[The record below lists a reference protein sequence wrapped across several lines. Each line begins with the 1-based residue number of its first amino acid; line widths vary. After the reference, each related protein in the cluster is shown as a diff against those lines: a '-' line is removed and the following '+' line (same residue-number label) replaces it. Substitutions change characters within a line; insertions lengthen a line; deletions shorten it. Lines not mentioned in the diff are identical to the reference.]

1 MSRLVLLLAPLA
13 CAYEVTV
20 VNRSLAGGPLLSFA
34 ENTSWAPY
42 ILNPSWLPL
51 ADSPGGGLFFRVI
64 TAPNTSSYNA
74 VGFIPAS
81 DGAGLAYPRATV
93 DHLLDDAGSV
103 NAGADPRAGW
113 SDDESFFTYQLA
125 TDTFP
130 GRHTFLSRT
139 ATPDDAGSW
148 RRVAGGPMFLGLK
161 NADGSPFL
169 EAAALAT
176 CDGAQTWTLGTDG
189 RIAGADGYCLSLSG
203 SPDASRPVGRV
214 ACGNASAWTFDAATK
229 QLRVEGTNQCLDVDH
244 GVGPKVGLYA
254 CHAPGDEDVGHQ
266 RWSFDGGALKALS
279 AANGTNCVAVEETLA
294 NDCGTAVFFP
304 DASSSTKAYAVAT
317 FGELRGANL
326 SLVSSDDLASWTY
339 ERPLLETRPDSWD
352 DATLSAGPAPQRL
365 SDGSWLLLYNVDQ
378 LWPVDDPAP
387 LPWFGRCALGWAI
400 LDGDDFSVLARAPEP
415 LVYAALPWELAGFTD
430 RVVYSDG
437 VKPEGGDVFT
447 VYAGAGDAVVE
458 AFRIRVAV

>member
-1 MSRLVLLLAPLA
+1 MNRLVLLLAPLA
-13 CAYEVTV
+13 CAYE
-20 VNRSLAGGPLLSFA
+20 
-34 ENTSWAPY
+34 
-42 ILNPSWLPL
+42 
-51 ADSPGGGLFFRVI
+51 
-64 TAPNTSSYNA
+64 
-74 VGFIPAS
+74 
-81 DGAGLAYPRATV
+81 
-93 DHLLDDAGSV
+93 
-103 NAGADPRAGW
+103 
-113 SDDESFFTYQLA
+113 LA
-125 TDTFP
+125 TDSYP

-139 ATPDDAGSW
+139 TTPDDAGSW

-214 ACGNASAWTFDAATK
+214 ACGAASAWTFDAATK
-229 QLRVEGTNQCLDVDH
+229 QLRVQGTNQCLDVDH

-254 CHAPGDEDVGHQ
+254 CHAPGDKDVGHQ

-317 FGELRGANL
+317 FGELPRR
-326 SLVSSDDLASWTY
+326 
-339 ERPLLETRPDSWD
+339 EP
-352 DATLSAGPAPQRL
+352 RL

-437 VKPEGGDVFT
+437 VRPEGGDVFT

-458 AFRIRVAV
+458 AFRIEVAV

>member
-1 MSRLVLLLAPLA
+1 MR
-13 CAYEVTV
+13 
-20 VNRSLAGGPLLSFA
+20 
-34 ENTSWAPY
+34 
-42 ILNPSWLPL
+42 
-51 ADSPGGGLFFRVI
+51 
-64 TAPNTSSYNA
+64 
-74 VGFIPAS
+74 
-81 DGAGLAYPRATV
+81 
-93 DHLLDDAGSV
+93 
-103 NAGADPRAGW
+103 
-113 SDDESFFTYQLA
+113 
-125 TDTFP
+125 
-130 GRHTFLSRT
+130 
-139 ATPDDAGSW
+139 
-148 RRVAGGPMFLGLK
+148 
-161 NADGSPFL
+161 
-169 EAAALAT
+169 
-176 CDGAQTWTLGTDG
+176 CDGAQTWTLGTDS

-214 ACGNASAWTFDAATK
+214 ACGAATAWTFNDTTK
-229 QLRVEGTNQCLDVDH
+229 QLRVQGTDQCLDVDH

-266 RWSFDGGALKALS
+266 RWSFDGGALRSLS

-458 AFRIRVAV
+458 AFRIEVAV